1 MKNQL
6 LWNESLETGIVELDI
21 QHRNLFNI
29 FKILRDAIENKKS
42 SLVIKYIIE
51 EIERYG
57 QYHMNAEE
65 EVLRKYQVLS
75 EIHYKEHESFKKIV
89 HDFKE
94 KYITTPD
101 NILAEEISKYLYDW
115 VTTHIMKMDMEDIRL
130 LNEEFKKAGKIE

>member
-51 EIERYG
+51 EVERYG
-57 QYHMNAEE
+57 EYHINAEE
-65 EVLRKYQVLS
+65 EILRKYQVLS
-75 EIHYKEHESFKKIV
+75 ESHYREHESFKKIV

-94 KYITTPD
+94 RYITTPD
-101 NILAEEISKYLYDW
+101 NILAEEISKYLYSW
-115 VTTHIMKMDMEDIRL
+115 VTNHIMKIDMEDIRL
-130 LNEEFKKAGKIE
+130 LNEEFKKAGKL